1 MPLLLVALLILY
13 SAASEVQGYGFQDC
27 KKALGANVLEVL
39 PGGGWDNLRNVE
51 MGTVMSVNYS
61 LCRTTEDGDY
71 IIPNDIYVIAR
82 KQSSVEINSELIE
95 SWLNYTDGF
104 SRSINAEA
112 SFLSLV
118 NGKFSSSSQETKMHN
133 VYDQTVTTR
142 VQVRHHIYSVKAA
155 PNFAFDSAFKKQ
167 LIDIG
172 NKLENNQS
180 REAEYV
186 AELLVLN
193 YGTHVLTS
201 LEAGAS
207 LVQEDQIKKTFMLDH
222 ISLKAAV
229 TAAASATFFSKIN
242 VGIGGGTQVLDDVAK
257 SYMENTVDSK
267 IESHGSIPFYPGI
280 TLQKWQE
287 GISNRLV
294 SIDKFGL
301 PLPFFINVETLS
313 DLPEPTVKRVAATLE
328 RAIRLYY
335 AVNTHPG
342 CVNINSRNFNFQAN
356 VDDGSCQDA
365 NTNFTFGGIYQ
376 ECQGLFG
383 EDTEELCQSYR
394 TKNPL
399 TGDFS
404 CPPNYIPILM
414 HGEERSVTKP
424 KTECHKSCHRCWL
437 VAKCCHTECGI
448 NYYSSK
454 VHFNAYWCAA
464 LAPVPQNSGFL
475 FGGLYSVGEVNPL
488 TGTNACPSYFYPLSL
503 FENLKVCVSDDY
515 EMGFQFSVPFG
526 GFFSCESG
534 NPLTGLLKGQ
544 SPGLLQDF
552 FYQNPTDY
560 PMKCPTGYSQHKAY
574 ISDGCQVLYCL
585 QAGTLFAQRLPP
597 INLPPFLWTPSFNSS
612 TSQAVLVRAEGSKA
626 WVKLQ
631 GTNLWK
637 LANATDEE
645 KLSMLLNPEFSR
657 GPSGGAVAGITIAVT
672 ALLAAVII
680 AVIYGV
686 RHYKNR
692 GFKEVQPR
700 HLVENHESYGTIESN
715 PDTVTD
721 SSA

>member
-1 MPLLLVALLILY
+1 MAYLVVAMLVLSSALAVALG
-13 SAASEVQGYGFQDC
+13 SDFQDC
-27 KKALGANVLEVL
+27 KKVLGANVLEVL

-51 MGTVMSVNYS
+51 MGIVMNRNYS

-82 KQSSVEINSELIE
+82 KQSNVEINSELIE

-118 NGKFSSSSQETKMHN
+118 NGKFSSSNEKTKVHN
-133 VYDQTVTTR
+133 VYDQTATTR
-142 VQVRHHIYSVKAA
+142 VQVRHHIYTVKAA
-155 PNFAFDSAFKKQ
+155 PNFAFDPAFKKQ
-167 LIDIG
+167 LLDIG

-180 REAEYV
+180 REAEYL

-207 LVQEDQIKKTFMLDH
+207 LIQEDQIKKTFLLDH

-229 TAAASATFFSKIN
+229 TAAASATFFSKVN
-242 VGIGGGTQVLDDVAK
+242 VGIGGGTQVLNDVTK

-267 IESHGSIPFYPGI
+267 IESHGSVPFYPGI

-287 GISNRLV
+287 GIPNRLV

-301 PLPFFINVETLS
+301 PLPFFINVETLQ
-313 DLPEPTVKRVAATLE
+313 DLPEPTVKRVAATME
-328 RAIRLYY
+328 NAIRLYY
-335 AVNTHPG
+335 AINTHPG
-342 CVNINSRNFNFQAN
+342 CVNMNSRNFNFQAN
-356 VDDGSCQDA
+356 VNDGSCQDA
-365 NTNFTFGGIYQ
+365 NTNFTFGGVYQ
-376 ECQGLFG
+376 ECRGLFG
-383 EDTEELCQSYR
+383 KDTEELCQTYR

-404 CPPNYIPILM
+404 CPSNYISVLM
-414 HGEERSVTKP
+414 HSEERSVTKP
-424 KTECHKSCHRCWL
+424 ETECHNSCHRCWL
-437 VAKCCHTECGI
+437 FAKCCHRECGI
-448 NYYSSK
+448 NYYTSK
-454 VHFNAYWCAA
+454 VRFSAYWCAA
-464 LAPVPQNSGFL
+464 LTPVEPNSGFL
-475 FGGLYSVGEVNPL
+475 FGGLYSVGEVNPV
-488 TGTNACPSYFYPLSL
+488 TGINSCPSYFYPLSL

-515 EMGFQFSVPFG
+515 EQGFQYSNPFG
-526 GFFSCESG
+526 GFFSCQAG
-534 NPLTGLLKGQ
+534 NPLTGHLKGQ

-560 PMKCPTGYSQHKAY
+560 PMKCPLGYSQHKAY
-574 ISDGCQVLYCL
+574 LSDGCQVLYCL
-585 QAGTLFAQRLPP
+585 QAGAFFAQGLAP
-597 INLPPFLWTPSFNSS
+597 IKLPPFSQPPAFNSS
-612 TSQAVLVRAEGSKA
+612 TSEAVLVQAEGSKA

-631 GTNLWK
+631 GTSSWRI
-637 LANATDEE
+637 ANATDE
-645 KLSMLLNPEFSR
+645 KQLSLLFKPKTSE
-657 GPSGGAVAGITIAVT
+657 GPSGGAVAGITVAVT

-686 RHYKNR
+686 RQYKNR
-692 GFKEVQPR
+692 GLRGQQAG
-700 HLVENHESYGTIESN
+700 HLIEEHEGYGALESTLD
-715 PDTVTD
+715 PGTD
-721 SSA
+721 